1 MATILL
7 IDDDEMLRTVLAMAL
22 DVVGHVVLQAENGQK
37 GMELLRTTSVDIVI
51 TDLVMPVQEGV
62 ETIVKLRRE
71 RPSLPVIAISGGVPN
86 SYLYLDLASKIG
98 AKRILAK
105 PFLPRQLVALIE
117 EVLIEEKLKSAGG
130 LSPPTPTD
138 PSGT

>member
-22 DVVGHVVLQAENGQK
+22 DMVGHVVLQAENGQK

-117 EVLIEEKLKSAGG
+117 ELLIEEKLKSAGG